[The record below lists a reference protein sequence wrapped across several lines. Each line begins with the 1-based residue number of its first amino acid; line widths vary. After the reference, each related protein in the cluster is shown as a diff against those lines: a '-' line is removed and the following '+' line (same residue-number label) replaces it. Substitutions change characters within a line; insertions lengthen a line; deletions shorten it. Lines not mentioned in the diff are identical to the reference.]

1 MKSNREFETLSKQES
16 HLSLVNQLGQITPGF
31 LPSDVFD
38 AVARLV
44 VTPTVVLIPLF
55 RRDNL
60 TRVVLTRR
68 EPDDSHYAGLLHPPG
83 KIMLATDENLD
94 AIFKRLLETEL
105 SDLRAYAP
113 PVFVAPFF
121 EQILRGREISL
132 VYYSEIADPGDAMA
146 SYECWDL
153 PADVIATDIPRIE
166 SAAKAFEQQSGR

>member
-1 MKSNREFETLSKQES
+1 MELETLSKQKDHS
-16 HLSLVNQLGQITPGF
+16 PLVDQLRQITPGF

-44 VTPTVVLIPLF
+44 VTPTVVFIPLF
-55 RRDNL
+55 QRENQ

-68 EPDDSHYAGLLHPPG
+68 EPDDIHYAGLLHPPG

-94 AIFKRLLETEL
+94 TIFKRLIETEL
-105 SDLRAYAP
+105 TDLKTYSS

-132 VYYSEIADPGDAMA
+132 VYYSEIADPGDVMA
-146 SYECWDL
+146 SYDCWDL

-166 SAAKAFEQQSGR
+166 SAARAFEQSNGGN